1 MGTFVGGQ
9 ILGDGRKDTERQLYN
24 YISVFIVSVCLQLGA
39 LFWVLFVINEKKNK
53 LSEVSIV
60 RREVFEASSAESINS
75 DVIIEQPEDRL
86 RIAKFLEHLKQL
98 FDLNNVRD
106 ILYTCI
112 KPRPNNARAQI
123 WLLFLSIVCVLLSYL
138 GGMLILW
145 QYVEKLF
152 SWSAKYY
159 SNVNSLVSVF
169 TILSLAIIIPVFVKK
184 LKVRDMLLGMN

>member
-9 ILGDGRKDTERQLYN
+9 ILGDGHNDTERQLYN
-24 YISVFIVSVCLQLGA
+24 YVAVFIVSVCAQLGA

-60 RREVFEASSAESINS
+60 RREVFEASSTDSINS
-75 DVIIEQPEDRL
+75 DVIIEQPADRL
-86 RIAKFLEHLKQL
+86 RITKFLEHLKQL

-106 ILYTCI
+106 ILHTCI
-112 KPRPNNARAQI
+112 KPRPNKARAQI
-123 WLLFLSIVCVLLSYL
+123 WLLFLSIFCVLLSYM
-138 GGMLILW
+138 GGMIILW

-159 SNVNSLVSVF
+159 SNVNSLVSIF
-169 TILSLAIIIPVFVKK
+169 TIVSMAGIRKEVES
-184 LKVRDMLLGMN
+184 